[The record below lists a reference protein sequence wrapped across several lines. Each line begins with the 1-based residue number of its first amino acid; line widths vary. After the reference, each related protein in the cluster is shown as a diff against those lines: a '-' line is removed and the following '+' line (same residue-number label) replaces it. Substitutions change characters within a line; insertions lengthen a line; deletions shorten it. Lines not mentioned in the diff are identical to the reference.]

1 MRLRTSRTALLAWLA
16 LGLASPP
23 AGAWVAYVT
32 SEGETLH
39 WLATTI
45 YYAAATDLPEEL
57 TRSGVQR
64 ALDDSYAAWSTLPC
78 YPIEAVFDGFEDG
91 LTASQTD
98 GTNALVWIHEEGA
111 WLAAGFGVTELAR
124 TAVTH
129 RVSTGEIVDADI
141 QVNVAGFT
149 YSEALTCAPDVYDL
163 QSTLTHEIGHLFGLD
178 HTTDGDAT
186 MARLTDPGVCTK
198 RTLSRDDVDGY
209 CAIYTPYAPADP
221 PPEGDGDVAAG
232 DATIG
237 DAGPT
242 RPGSRESCAGGG
254 GGGAAALAL
263 GLAWLLSRSAR
274 RARRRRPRAP
284 GPARAR

>member
-1 MRLRTSRTALLAWLA
+1 MRLRTAWTALLAWLA
-16 LGLASPP
+16 LSLASPP
-23 AGAWVAYVT
+23 AGAWVAYVSST
-32 SEGETLH
+32 GETLH
-39 WLATTI
+39 WTATTL

-57 TRSGVQR
+57 TRAGVQR
-64 ALDDSYAAWSTLPC
+64 ALDDAFAAWAALPC
-78 YPIEAVFDGFEDG
+78 YPIETVFDGFEDG
-91 LTASQTD
+91 LTASEAD

-129 RVSTGEIVDADI
+129 RVSSGEIVDADI
-141 QVNVAGFT
+141 QVNVAGFS
-149 YSEALTCAPDVYDL
+149 YSEALTCEADVYDL
-163 QSTLTHEIGHLFGLD
+163 QSTLTHEVGHVFGLD
-178 HTTDGDAT
+178 HTTDSDAT

-221 PPEGDGDVAAG
+221 PPEDDGDVGGG

-237 DAGPT
+237 DAGTP
-242 RPGSRESCAGGG
+242 RPGSRESCAGGEG
-254 GGGAAALAL
+254 SGAAALTL

-274 RARRRRPRAP
+274 RARRRRRRAP
-284 GPARAR
+284 RPSPAR